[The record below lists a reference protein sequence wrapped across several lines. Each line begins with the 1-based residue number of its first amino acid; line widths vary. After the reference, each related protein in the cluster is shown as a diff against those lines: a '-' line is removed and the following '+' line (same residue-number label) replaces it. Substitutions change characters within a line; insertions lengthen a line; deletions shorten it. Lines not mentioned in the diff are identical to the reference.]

1 VKARTDRTA
10 YDVADHYDDR
20 YYADLSAR
28 YRARNRFVRKRI
40 ENVFSLLPALD
51 GSMVVDLGC
60 GMGTFTIETAR
71 AGARVVGIDPARPA
85 LEAARRVAAAEGVDA
100 AFVLADAAALPL
112 GPDSADVVLAA
123 DLVEHLDDVTLARI
137 LAEARRVLGEGGRLV
152 VYTPSRT
159 HLFERLRLAGAMAE
173 DPSHIGLRTEAEL
186 TTALAAAG
194 FKVESSRFLPS
205 HLPGWNML
213 ESVFSRWVPL
223 LRRRIGLVARE
234 VPSA

>member
-1 VKARTDRTA
+1 MKTKTDRTA

-20 YYADLSAR
+20 YYADLSER
-28 YRARNRFVRKRI
+28 YRKRNRFARKRI
-40 ENVFSLLPALD
+40 ENVFALLPAVD
-51 GSMVVDLGC
+51 GSTVIDLGC

-71 AGARVVGIDPARPA
+71 SGARAIGIDPARPA
-85 LEAARRVAAAEGVDA
+85 LDAARRVAAAEGVGA
-100 AFVLADAAALPL
+100 AFVLADAVALPF
-112 GPDSADVVLAA
+112 GPDTADVVLAA

-159 HLFERLRLAGAMAE
+159 HFLEKLRLAGVMSE

-186 TTALAAAG
+186 TAALAAAG
-194 FKVESSRFLPS
+194 FEVESSRFLPS
-205 HLPGWNML
+205 HLPGLNLL
-213 ESVFSRWVPL
+213 EQLFSTWVPL